1 MKKTGLGKGLEAL
14 FEENIKF
21 EKDISKLN
29 INMLEVNKNQPR
41 ENFKDESLYSLA
53 ESIKEN
59 GIIQPIIVRPIKNGR
74 YQIIAGERRFRAAN
88 IAGVKQ
94 IPVVVK
100 DVEDYKTAEIA
111 LIENLQREDLNPIE
125 EAKGYLN
132 LIEKYRLTQ
141 DEVAK
146 KVGKSRSAVTNS
158 IRLLNLPQE
167 VKKEVISGNLT
178 SGQARALLAIKDEEE
193 LKRVALNVIE
203 RGMSVR
209 EIEKIANLKKN
220 KENNSK
226 NKKVFEDNIFKDL
239 EKNIQTELKR
249 NVKIEVISGEKGRIT
264 IDFYNR
270 DELVDM
276 AYSLAGLKKQKGV
289 C

>member
-21 EKDISKLN
+21 EKDVSTLN
-29 INMLEVNKNQPR
+29 IDMLEVNKNQPR
-41 ENFKDESLYSLA
+41 KNFNDESLYSLA

-59 GIIQPIIVRPIKNGR
+59 GIIQPIIVRPIGNGR

-88 IAGVKQ
+88 IAGVRA

-132 LIEKYRLTQ
+132 LIEKYNLTQ

-158 IRLLNLPQE
+158 IRLLNLPQD
-167 VKKEVISGNLT
+167 VKKEVISGRLT
-178 SGQARALLAIKDEEE
+178 SGQARALLAIKDEYE
-193 LKRVALNVIE
+193 LKKMALNVIE
-203 RGMSVR
+203 KGMSVR
-209 EIEKIANLKKN
+209 EIERMANIKKGREKN
-220 KENNSK
+220 LK

-289 C
+289 Y